1 MPQCPDLTRRPLIAD
16 HLQITTMSTLAT
28 QSLSATRLIDDW
40 PRFSSYPE
48 PVRTDVMRKLQW
60 IAIIQPAR
68 HGEKEGLKR
77 QAARDLR
84 KSVGAINRYLRWFAD
99 GGWENLIDARHAGV
113 GAKGLPEPFKSY
125 VAGIFDKLQR
135 NDDGREAH
143 RQLIDR
149 WQCWRQTGSSDF
161 QIPGYEFAPAPDP
174 ATGEPRGWSYDN
186 LLKLRPKKAA
196 RANAKQGPQAAS
208 VYLPPVLTT
217 RIGSA
222 YLSRVLFDDQDLDNL
237 LADGFLA
244 ISGITSAQKP
254 VSFNSL
260 DFYTAAHLDQHLR
273 AQYKDPD
280 SGRDKTLSGQEFAW
294 FTIHHLQTRG
304 YRTDALGSELIQEHG
319 TAKTWAN
326 RDLISLSGH
335 HSLEDALFALT
346 GGKCI
351 VNRSGKFDSPLFAD
365 MCFRPSG
372 SGNFKFKTWLESA
385 FRLLRT
391 YMQGLPGPTGSMER
405 INGKEE
411 TYGIRLAEKNLLS
424 AIYQTVD
431 PGTQEFLRAN
441 LRHELLDLAT
451 FHQLVLAVY
460 RAVNARTLHNLE
472 GWSQCGFTIPLWR
485 PSPQSETWFTQDE
498 LADIQDPD
506 EKRFLLKR
514 INANRE
520 LLTKEERL
528 SPGMAMQIE
537 AARDANC
544 IAKLKDECVGLLLPT
559 AWAVEKTVA
568 SNHCFSLPNPLWP
581 DTHETY
587 VASWDHKGAQ
597 VTLDAGKKVLVY
609 HNPFSD
615 GRAHVHDMNGAYIT
629 TLFPTVRAEPF
640 RQDKTLIQL
649 AARAKVKAGHEAHL
663 KARLADIADGRVQDR
678 KHNQVILDL
687 TREARRRSANAVQE
701 NAAAAEQR
709 AFASHGAAADDA
721 LAHVTPAP
729 DNTHTDD
736 LDF

>member
-1 MPQCPDLTRRPLIAD
+1 
-16 HLQITTMSTLAT
+16 MSTLAP
-28 QSLSATRLIDDW
+28 QSISVIRLIDD
-40 PRFSSYPE
+40 YPCFASL
-48 PVRTDVMRKLQW
+48 PDRVQSDVMAKLRW
-60 IAIIQPAR
+60 IHALITAGRGQKQTIV
-68 HGEKEGLKR
+68 R
-77 QAARDLR
+77 QAARDL
-84 KSVGAINRYLRWFAD
+84 KSSPASVNRYLKWFRD
-99 GGWENLIDARHAGV
+99 HGWKGLIDERHAGV
-113 GAKGLPEPFKSY
+113 GAKGLPEKFKSH
-125 VAGIFDKLQR
+125 VAGIFDNLQR
-135 NDDGREAH
+135 DDDGREAH

-149 WQCWRQTGSSDF
+149 WQCWRETGSSDYE
-161 QIPGYEFAPAPDP
+161 IPGYDHAPDPDP

-196 RANAKQGPQAAS
+196 RAAAKIGPKSAS
-208 VYLPPVLTT
+208 VFLPPVLTT

-244 ISGITSAQKP
+244 ISGITSAEKP

-273 AQYKDPD
+273 AQFKDQE
-280 SGRDKTLSGQEFAW
+280 SGKDKTLSGMEFAW
-294 FTIHHLQTRG
+294 FTIDHLQTRG

-319 TAKTWAN
+319 TAKTWQN
-326 RDLISLSGH
+326 KDLVSLSGH
-335 HSLEDALFALT
+335 HSFEDAIHALT
-346 GGKCI
+346 GGKVFI
-351 VNRSGKFDSPLFAD
+351 NRSGKFDSPLFAD
-365 MCFRPSG
+365 MCFRPSAT
-372 SGNFKFKTWLESA
+372 GNFKFKTWLESA

-391 YMQGLPGPTGSMER
+391 YMQSLPGHTGSMER
-405 INGKEE
+405 INGPEE
-411 TYGIRLAEKNLLS
+411 RYGIRLVEKNLLS
-424 AIYQTVD
+424 AIYQAVD

-460 RAVNARTLHNLE
+460 RAVNARTAHNLE
-472 GWSQCGFTIPLWR
+472 GWHQCGFTIPLWR

-498 LADIQDPD
+498 LADIEDPE

-514 INANRE
+514 INSNRE

-544 IAKLKDECVGLLLPT
+544 IARLKDEFVGLLLPT
-559 AWAVEKTVA
+559 AWSLEKTIG
-568 SNHCFSLPNPLWP
+568 SNHCFTLPNPLWP
-581 DTHETY
+581 DTQETY
-587 VASWDHKGAQ
+587 VASWDHKDMQ

-615 GRAHVHDMNGAYIT
+615 GRAHVHDMNGSYIT
-629 TLFPTVRAEPF
+629 TLHPTVRAEPF

-649 AARAKVKAGHEAHL
+649 AARAKVKSGHEAHL
-663 KARLADIADGRVQDR
+663 KARMADIAAGRVADR
-678 KHNQVILDL
+678 EHNKVILDL
-687 TREARRRSANAVQE
+687 TKEDRRRTANAVQ
-701 NAAAAEQR
+701 AARMDDAQR
-709 AFASHGAAADDA
+709 IYATHGAAADEA
-721 LAHVTPAP
+721 LSHVSAVA
-729 DNTHTDD
+729 DESYTDD